1 MTTPVARSDQIAPT
15 RVGRSPF
22 STGWTI
28 SETPPAGGNH
38 VPGGIL
44 AAAQDVADRI
54 FAKLGVRTRTA
65 AIAAIANRL
74 VDPTPPPTA

>member
-1 MTTPVARSDQIAPT
+1 
-15 RVGRSPF
+15 
-22 STGWTI
+22 
-28 SETPPAGGNH
+28 
-38 VPGGIL
+38 
-44 AAAQDVADRI
+44 VADRI